1 MSDFFVQ
8 SQAAAYDS
16 DDGADEHGSV
26 SQYEEDTVASDV
38 RSDVHDEHSAQAERD
53 DRPVWLPFGDDDRD
67 IVNARVGAAGAP
79 GSAQAAQRI
88 AIQMLVPREPV
99 DDLIERVA
107 ARAPHAGA
115 IPWRKL
121 KSGTYFFGAQRVDV
135 RLHEGTLFA
144 TSRRRDE
151 PLEHF
156 LLHASKTELA
166 RARGA
171 QAHELMRSM
180 QQM

>member
-1 MSDFFVQ
+1 MTDFFVQ

-16 DDGADEHGSV
+16 DDGTDEHGST

-38 RSDVHDEHSAQAERD
+38 RSDVHGDESQQAHD

-67 IVNARVGAAGAP
+67 IVNARVGAAGAA
-79 GSAQAAQRI
+79 GSGQAAQRV
-88 AIQMLVPREPV
+88 AIQMLGPREPV

-135 RLHEGTLFA
+135 RLHDGTLFA

-156 LLHASKTELA
+156 LVHASKTELA